1 MKIEKRVTEV
11 RWMTGAEL
19 SEFLDLSPSRIS
31 QLTSEGVLEK
41 REKDGHYNSG
51 LALHCYERFIL
62 APGLFSGQRW

>member
-31 QLTSEGVLEK
+31 QLTSEGVLEEAWGGPDSTI
-41 REKDGHYNSG
+41 R
-51 LALHCYERFIL
+51 C
-62 APGLFSGQRW
+62 